1 MHKRLLQSSFFLLAD
16 RGFRLVISFVLG
28 VWIARFYG
36 PEEFGQL
43 NYVLATASIFG
54 SLSSMGLD
62 DIVPRDMAAFKQKGI
77 SRDDIEKTAFILRL
91 IGGTAAYLLVLG
103 LIFYESGA
111 SRLFLIACLLAL
123 YLPIQAG
130 DVYEYRLR
138 VEDEFSK
145 IALSRSMAAILAN
158 LLKAVVLVFTLPIG
172 YIAAAMTSEFL
183 MTTTFFKLILKKKGF
198 LSGSFRIEYAKSALL
213 RSWKMIFAGLLITFQ
228 VRVEFFLIKE
238 FLGWDDV
245 GQYAAALKIYEIIDV
260 VCVILV
266 TVLMPKLA
274 SIMNSA
280 NEMAYRR
287 RTYLIGFSIYGLLIP
302 VMILLVIIFPY
313 LYGPDYAAAAAVL
326 PWLMLRPLFGMLGSI
341 RNMFIVLEGNY
352 WYPALSS
359 ACSLLVSALT
369 GYLLIPTYGLYG
381 AIGSS
386 MLGLFTLTVLTDLV
400 FYRKNSFAIAT
411 CFYEFA
417 YFKNLILQGRRDQ
430 P

>member
-62 DIVPRDMAAFKQKGI
+62 DIVPRDMAALNQTGI

-145 IALSRSMAAILAN
+145 IALSRSAAAMLAN

-183 MTTTFFKLILKKKGF
+183 ITFQAFKYFARKKAPNVGIFKF
-198 LSGSFRIEYAKSALL
+198 QCAKSLL
-213 RSWKMIFAGLLITFQ
+213 KRSWKVMLAGILVMCQ
-228 VRVEFFLIKE
+228 ARVEYFLIEK
-238 FLGWDDV
+238 FLGWQDV
-245 GQYAAALKIYEIIDV
+245 GQYSAALKIFEIIDV
-260 VCVILV
+260 ACMVLV
-266 TVLMPKLA
+266 MVLMPKLA
-274 SIMNSA
+274 SRVNQENILM
-280 NEMAYRR
+280 YRR
-287 RTYLIGFSIYGLLIP
+287 RVYLAGFLIFLMLIP
-302 VMILLVIIFPY
+302 IMMILTILFPY
-313 LYGPDYAAAAAVL
+313 VYGDQYQQAAMIL
-326 PWLMLRPLFGMLGSI
+326 PWLFLKPFFGMLNSI
-341 RNMFIVLEGNY
+341 RAMFIVLDGNY
-352 WYPALSS
+352 WSLGLS
-359 ACSLLVSALT
+359 ATLGLLASLIA
-369 GYLLIPTYGLYG
+369 GYLLIPNHGLIG
-381 AIGSS
+381 AAIT
-386 MLGLFTLTVLTDLV
+386 MLIGLFVLTIISDTL
-400 FYRKNSFAIAT
+400 FNRKNIYAVMS
-411 CFYEFA
+411 CFYEFN
-417 YFKNLILQGRRDQ
+417 YFFTLVKKK
-430 P
+430 